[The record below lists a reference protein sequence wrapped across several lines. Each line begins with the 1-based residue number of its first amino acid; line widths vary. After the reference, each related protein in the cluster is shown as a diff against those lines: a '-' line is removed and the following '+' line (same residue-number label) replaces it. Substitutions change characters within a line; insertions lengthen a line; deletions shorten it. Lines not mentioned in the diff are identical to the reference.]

1 MMAVCSKL
9 MGKQHEKEKRVRKRK
24 KKKKKQTTLG

>member
-1 MMAVCSKL
+1 MAVCSKL

>member
-1 MMAVCSKL
+1 
-9 MGKQHEKEKRVRKRK
+9 MGKQHEKGKRVRKKK